1 MLFKAYYRLAKPG
14 IIYGNMIT
22 AAGGFFLAS
31 AGSFNVLLFVAMLVG
46 ISLVMASACV
56 FNNYIDRDI
65 DRLMARTNKRALVS
79 GEISERNALIY
90 AVVLGLI
97 GFFVL
102 TWYTNLTATY
112 VALGGFIAYVILY
125 GIGKRRTVHGTVIG
139 SVSGAVPPVVGY
151 TAVSGA
157 IDAAAGLLFFILVL
171 WQMPHFYAIAMYRI
185 KDYTAASI
193 PVLPIKKGSRHTK
206 IQMVVY
212 VILFVL
218 ATICLTLIGYTG
230 YIYAVVM
237 TVLGI
242 MWLKFAFEGFDA
254 PNESLWARRF
264 FKFSLIVLLAFSV
277 LISLDMFLL

>member
-1 MLFKAYYRLAKPG
+1 MIKTYYRLTKPG
-14 IIYGNMIT
+14 IIYGNAIT
-22 AAGGFFLAS
+22 AIGGFFLAS
-31 AGSFNVLLFVAMLVG
+31 RGTFDPVLFLAMLIG

-65 DRLMARTNKRALVS
+65 DKLMSRTKNRAIVS
-79 GEISERNALIY
+79 GEISERSALIF
-90 AVVLGLI
+90 ATVLGLI
-97 GFFVL
+97 GFSTLLIL
-102 TWYTNLTATY
+102 TNNVATY
-112 VALGGFIAYVILY
+112 VALLGFIVYVILY

-151 TAVSGA
+151 TAVTGA

-185 KDYTAASI
+185 KDYAAASI
-193 PVLPIKKGSRHTK
+193 PVLPIKKGFLHTK

-218 ATICLTLIGYTG
+218 ATLCLTLLGYTG
-230 YIYAVVM
+230 YTYAVVM

-242 MWLKFAFEGFDA
+242 IWLKLSFEGFDA
-254 PNESLWARRF
+254 PNESVWARRF
-264 FKFSLIVLLAFSV
+264 FKFSLIVLLTFSILV
-277 LISLDMFLL
+277 SLDTFLL